1 MDDLRDIGE
10 APAIDIWDG
19 VVARTIEGERVTM
32 ALVELSPNAVVP
44 EHTHE
49 NEQVGIMLQGSGTFR
64 VGDETMDVRPGSTW
78 RILSN
83 VPHSMDVGP
92 DGAVVI
98 DIFAPLRVD
107 WRRFEPRAGG
117 ASAWRALVATPGSR
131 AP

>member
-1 MDDLRDIGE
+1 MEDLREIGDV
-10 APAIDIWDG
+10 PPRDIWDG

-32 ALVELSPNAVVP
+32 ALVELQPDALVP

-64 VGDETMDVRPGSTW
+64 VGDETMEVRPGSTW
-78 RILSN
+78 RVLSN

-92 DGAVVI
+92 EGAVVI
-98 DIFAPLRVD
+98 DIFSPLRSD
-107 WRRFEPRAGG
+107 WHRFEARA
-117 ASAWRALVATPGSR
+117 AAPSTWRALGATPGSR

>member
-1 MDDLRDIGE
+1 MESLREIGDVR
-10 APAIDIWDG
+10 PIDIWDG
-19 VVARTIEGERVTM
+19 VSARPVEGERITM
-32 ALVELSPNAVVP
+32 AFVELEPNVRVP

-64 VGDETMDVRPGSTW
+64 VGDETMECRPGTTW

-98 DIFAPLRVD
+98 DIFAPVRAD
-107 WRRFEPRAGG
+107 WERFAPGDARPTKWEAMRR
-117 ASAWRALVATPGSR
+117 
-131 AP
+131 